1 MFRAA
6 FALSLALAVS
16 PALCAADKTCSSLA
30 KLKAGLK
37 DGVTMTA
44 LTPGQF
50 NFLRG
55 FYMGVPPT
63 LRGTIPGTGAILFE
77 HKGDKGG
84 MIVWTLGSLVCQPTP
99 VPPEFIF
106 VMKSSTTGALD
117 ADGNEL

>member
-1 MFRAA
+1 MKRLA
-6 FALSLALAVS
+6 FAFGLSLAAV
-16 PALCAADKTCSSLA
+16 PASAADKTCSSLP
-30 KLKAGLK
+30 KIKSELK
-37 DGVTMTA
+37 DGVTMTP

-63 LRGTIPGTGAILFE
+63 LQGTLPGTGAFLFE

-84 MIVWTLGSLVCQPTP
+84 VIVWTLGSLACQPTP
-99 VPPEFIF
+99 VPPQFIDA
-106 VMKSSTTGALD
+106 MKGSKTGALD

>member
-1 MFRAA
+1 MLRAA
-6 FALSLALAVS
+6 FALSLALAAV
-16 PALCAADKTCSSLA
+16 PAFAADKNCSSLA
-30 KLKAGLK
+30 KIKSELK

-63 LRGTIPGTGAILFE
+63 LQGKIPGAGAVLFE
-77 HKGDKGG
+77 HKGDSGG
-84 MIVWTLGSLVCQPTP
+84 VIVWTLGSLACHPTP
-99 VPPEFIF
+99 VPPKFIAA
-106 VMKSSTTGALD
+106 MKSSTTGALD

>member
-1 MFRAA
+1 MLRTA
-6 FALSLALAVS
+6 FAFGLSLVAV
-16 PALCAADKTCSSLA
+16 PAIAADKTCSSLA
-30 KLKAGLK
+30 KVRSELK
-37 DGVTMTA
+37 DGVTMTG

-63 LRGTIPGTGAILFE
+63 LQGKIPGTGAVLFE

-84 MIVWTLGSLVCQPTP
+84 VIVWTLGSLACHPTP
-99 VPPEFIF
+99 VPPEFNAA
-106 VMKSSTTGALD
+106 MKSSATGTLD